1 MTMDSREDIRD
12 RLLADLARR
21 GMLAGEDGSLCAP
34 LTRWG
39 QPAWRD
45 VPAAGDAG
53 APQSLMDATAR
64 QRRLVEVACAEP
76 ACGDNACAAWVED
89 AFDALGLGF
98 VGGHATE
105 LYERYCSLTDL
116 ADLKVGMA
124 VAVGEHP
131 YSAAGRRFGHVG
143 LYVGDGRV
151 MDCVE
156 GRVRRAPL
164 DLWLST
170 YGVMSAP
177 RWGWL
182 GGIDLNLA

>member
-1 MTMDSREDIRD
+1 MDSREDIRD

-64 QRRLVEVACAEP
+64 QSRLVEVACAEP

-98 VGGHATE
+98 VGGHA
-105 LYERYCSLTDL
+105 
-116 ADLKVGMA
+116 A
-124 VAVGEHP
+124 
-131 YSAAGRRFGHVG
+131 
-143 LYVGDGRV
+143 
-151 MDCVE
+151 
-156 GRVRRAPL
+156 
-164 DLWLST
+164 
-170 YGVMSAP
+170 
-177 RWGWL
+177 
-182 GGIDLNLA
+182 